1 MTCGQAHRSA
11 ARARPGALARLRREA
26 GQHAGRVLFSMTGSA
41 ASWFGAPSGG
51 ATSSCSSAKSS
62 SSVAMAAQTPSAPR
76 PELVTQPESWGR
88 HIVSPISSARND
100 SLMMG
105 NRRNDKPLTQ
115 SRTNYFQGQ
124 IFRRGGRRDGHCAV
138 RARGPA
144 DRRHFGRQG
153 APGARAHTSCARGGQ
168 SAQART
174 RAVRCGHRCCR
185 ACVRACVRAR
195 ALRAQAAGTG
205 AAVPDFGAVPD
216 RAGGAVCSGAQ
227 LAAGVVVEC
236 RSAHVRRAG
245 DRTQPPAPP
254 APPPPCLSPPTMR
267 PAPPSC
273 HLRPLRMV
281 PPQVNARRATYS
293 HKAAVLDACW
303 GADQVIP
310 SLAPSLPPP
319 VCPLAGPILRWPR
332 LPRAGQ
338 LMLCPHFQQRL
349 TSLDG
354 ASSRTRMHTHAR
366 RTDAF
371 LGAWTAQ

>member
-1 MTCGQAHRSA
+1 LTCGQAHRSA

-100 SLMMG
+100 SMMMG

-153 APGARAHTSCARGGQ
+153 APGARAHTSFARGGQ

-195 ALRAQAAGTG
+195 
-205 AAVPDFGAVPD
+205 
-216 RAGGAVCSGAQ
+216 C
-227 LAAGVVVEC
+227 
-236 RSAHVRRAG
+236 VRR
-245 DRTQPPAPP
+245 
-254 APPPPCLSPPTMR
+254 R
-267 PAPPSC
+267 PAPGLPCRTSEQFLTARGGQFAPEHNLLLVSSWNAEVRMYDVLVIEPSHPLRRPRPLPACRRRQCALVPSETLAYGSPPGECAARHVLAQGGGTRRVLGRGPGDPLPGPIAAPSRLPSC
-273 HLRPLRMV
+273 RPD
-281 PPQVNARRATYS
+281 PP
-293 HKAAVLDACW
+293 
-303 GADQVIP
+303 
-310 SLAPSLPPP
+310 LAPTA
-319 VCPLAGPILRWPR
+319 AGWPADVV
-332 LPRAGQ
+332 PSFSTA
-338 LMLCPHFQQRL
+338 PHL
-349 TSLDG
+349 S
-354 ASSRTRMHTHAR
+354 
-366 RTDAF
+366 
-371 LGAWTAQ
+371 